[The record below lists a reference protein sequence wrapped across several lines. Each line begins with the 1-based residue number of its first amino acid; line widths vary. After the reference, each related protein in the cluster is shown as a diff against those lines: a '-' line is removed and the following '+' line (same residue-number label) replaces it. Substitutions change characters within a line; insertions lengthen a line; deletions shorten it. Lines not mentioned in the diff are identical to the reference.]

1 MKKLRNVL
9 NGHRVHDVIDN
20 INIINVEKM
29 EVMFCGA
36 LYSFLNP
43 PDFMECFRDE
53 LMNMNVKKSDVNGA
67 RLDIFI

>member
-9 NGHRVHDVIDN
+9 KGHRVHDVIDN

-36 LYSFLNP
+36 LDNFMSP
-43 PDFMECFRDE
+43 PDFMERFRDE
-53 LMNMNVKKSDVNGA
+53 LMNMDVKKSDVNGA